1 MELRFRGGSW
11 DFSDGRVRLLGVLN
25 VTPDS
30 FSDGG
35 RYESLERALERGIRM
50 AEEGADAI
58 DVGGESTR
66 PGSDPVSVEEEL
78 SRVVPVIESLA
89 KSVSVPISIDTMKAE
104 VARRAVAAGASIV
117 NDVTAGT
124 ADEAMNSV
132 VAGSGAGYILMHM
145 RGTPKTMQRAP
156 RYDDVVAEVGTYLAA
171 RVQAATQAGCDPR
184 SLMVDPGIGFGKKL
198 RDNLLLINRLETL
211 TSLGRPILVGA
222 SRKSFIGAITGQTNP
237 ELRLE
242 GTIASGLFAVRRGA
256 IALRVHDV
264 APMKR
269 ALQVWREID
278 RANDGTAP

>member
-1 MELRFRGGSW
+1 
-11 DFSDGRVRLLGVLN
+11 
-25 VTPDS
+25 
-30 FSDGG
+30 
-35 RYESLERALERGIRM
+35 
-50 AEEGADAI
+50 
-58 DVGGESTR
+58 
-66 PGSDPVSVEEEL
+66 
-78 SRVVPVIESLA
+78 
-89 KSVSVPISIDTMKAE
+89 
-104 VARRAVAAGASIV
+104 
-117 NDVTAGT
+117 
-124 ADEAMNSV
+124 
-132 VAGSGAGYILMHM
+132 
-145 RGTPKTMQRAP
+145 
-156 RYDDVVAEVGTYLAA
+156 
-171 RVQAATQAGCDPR
+171 
-184 SLMVDPGIGFGKKL
+184 MVDPGIGFGKKL